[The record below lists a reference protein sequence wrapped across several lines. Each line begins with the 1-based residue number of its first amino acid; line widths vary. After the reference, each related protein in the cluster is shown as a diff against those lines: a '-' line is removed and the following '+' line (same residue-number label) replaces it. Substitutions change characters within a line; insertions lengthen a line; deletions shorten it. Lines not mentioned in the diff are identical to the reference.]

1 MLNTYFLLHYNVF
14 YINSGLFSVCVA
26 IWKSILGGFKD
37 GLVELAWRTLGI
49 PWDKYTLHPS
59 VCLVH
64 IR

>member
-26 IWKSILGGFKD
+26 IWKSILEGFED
-37 GLVELAWRTLGI
+37 ALVELGWRPLGM
-49 PWDKYTLHPS
+49 PWNECTLHPP

-64 IR
+64 IK